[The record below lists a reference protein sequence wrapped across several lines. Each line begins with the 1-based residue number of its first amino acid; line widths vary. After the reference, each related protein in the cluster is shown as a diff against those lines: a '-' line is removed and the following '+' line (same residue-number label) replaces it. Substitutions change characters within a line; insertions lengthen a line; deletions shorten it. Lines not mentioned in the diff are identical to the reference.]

1 MPVRELTTIMVAFVA
16 MCISDGAF
24 ADSDRPHQTHAVSRL
39 NQVTLKKKAAL
50 TRALATDPYADP
62 GAPY

>member
-1 MPVRELTTIMVAFVA
+1 MAAFVA